1 MIKLKLN
8 HRTYKLPKRYTVSQ
22 WKEVVRMDMEDP
34 DNWPKILGI
43 ALNKH
48 WYTFAK
54 VEEDSLILGA
64 SLVISEMA
72 KRRPC
77 KHKDFTKISLG
88 QFVDLDI
95 AMINGMEKNIDT
107 LLGEL
112 TISEVEYIDEALYII
127 DEYANFRIS
136 TYRSYAGLFGIN
148 QKTGKQEDVDP
159 EEYDANKIAKGWYK
173 VLVDLADNDI
183 MKLDQVTEQPLYK
196 ALTFMSLRKERM
208 LEEQQRQLK
217 QKRQHELSRNRK

>member
-1 MIKLKLN
+1 
-8 HRTYKLPKRYTVSQ
+8 
-22 WKEVVRMDMEDP
+22 
-34 DNWPKILGI
+34 
-43 ALNKH
+43 
-48 WYTFAK
+48 
-54 VEEDSLILGA
+54 
-64 SLVISEMA
+64 
-72 KRRPC
+72 
-77 KHKDFTKISLG
+77 
-88 QFVDLDI
+88 
-95 AMINGMEKNIDT
+95 
-107 LLGEL
+107 
-112 TISEVEYIDEALYII
+112 
-127 DEYANFRIS
+127 
-136 TYRSYAGLFGIN
+136 LFGIN